1 MFILSAAAH
10 LTSSLEGLDDET
22 LVGLSQQG
30 DLATQEALIR
40 RFERLVRLRVR
51 AYFLPG
57 GEREDLHQEGLLG
70 LVKAIRDYRPDHGSS
85 FRAFADLCISRQ
97 IITAIKTA
105 TRQKHAAL
113 NLSRSLDAPL
123 GPDGDGH
130 CLLDTLNAAP
140 SKVGPLELRLDPRS
154 ELLQQ
159 AREILSPYEFTVLR
173 LYAAGLS
180 YEEISQRLGK
190 TRKSVDSA
198 VFKVKH
204 KLRRRALEVA

>member
-1 MFILSAAAH
+1 MLCLSATAQ
-10 LTSSLEGLDDET
+10 LSSSLEGLDDET

-30 DLATQEALIR
+30 DQAAQEALIR

-57 GEREDLHQEGLLG
+57 GEREDLYQEGLLG
-70 LVKAIRDYRPDHGSS
+70 LVKAIRDYRPNHGSS
-85 FRAFADLCISRQ
+85 FRCFADLCIGRQ
-97 IITAIKTA
+97 VITSIKSA

-113 NLSRSLDAPL
+113 NHSRSLDAPM
-123 GPDGDGH
+123 GTDENGQ
-130 CLLDTLNAAP
+130 CLLDTLDAAP
-140 SKVGPLELRLDPRS
+140 SGDSPFELRLDPRS
-154 ELLQQ
+154 ELLER

-173 LYAAGLS
+173 LYARGLS

-204 KLRRRALEVA
+204 KLRRRAREVA

>member
-1 MFILSAAAH
+1 MLCLSATAQ
-10 LTSSLEGLDDET
+10 LSSSLEGLDDET
-22 LVGLSQQG
+22 LVALAQQG
-30 DLATQEALIR
+30 DQAAQEALIR

-57 GEREDLHQEGLLG
+57 GEREDLYQEGLLG
-70 LVKAIRDYRPDHGSS
+70 LVKAIRDFRSDHGAS
-85 FRAFADLCISRQ
+85 FRGFADLCISRQ
-97 IITAIKTA
+97 VITNIKTA

-113 NLSRSLDAPL
+113 NHSRSLDAPI
-123 GPDGDGH
+123 GPEGDGK
-130 CLLDTLNAAP
+130 CLLDTLDAAP
-140 SKVGPLELRLDPRS
+140 PGDSPFELFLDPRS
-154 ELLQQ
+154 ELLDR
-159 AREILSPYEFTVLR
+159 ARDILSPYEFTVLQ

-204 KLRRRALEVA
+204 KLRRRAREVA